1 MKIEAQ
7 QLALRYSEKPP
18 LFEDLSFQVQPGEFV
33 QISGQSGSG
42 KSSLLRLLNRLQTPT
57 SGRIYLDEK
66 PIDHFEVPVL
76 RRQVAYLQQ
85 TPIMVPGSVTDNL
98 LLSYQ
103 FRISRVQSQP
113 TTDQLKQL
121 LSDFLLDQ
129 VSLSDGAETLS
140 VGQKQR
146 LALIRILLMKPKVL
160 LCDEPTSALDQASK
174 AVVEDQI
181 QHLNQEQQ
189 VTVFLVTHT
198 DFKPTGSVQPRRFH
212 LQNAILTE
220 VDV

>member
-113 TTDQLKQL
+113 TTDQLIQL

-174 AVVEDQI
+174 AVVEDHI

-189 VTVFLVTHT
+189 VTVILVTHT
-198 DFKPTGSVQPRRFH
+198 DFQPTGRVQSRRFH

>member
-1 MKIEAQ
+1 MKIEVQ
-7 QLALRYSEKPP
+7 QLALCYSEKPP
-18 LFEDLSFQVQPGEFV
+18 LFEDLSFQAQTGEFI

-57 SGRIYLDEK
+57 SGRIYLDGK
-66 PIDHFEVPVL
+66 PIEYFEVPML

-85 TPIMVPGSVTDNL
+85 TPIMVPGSVKDNL

-103 FRISRVQSQP
+103 FRVSRVQSQP
-113 TTDQLKQL
+113 TTDQFKQL

-129 VSLSDGAETLS
+129 VSLSDDAETLS

-174 AVVEDQI
+174 ALVEDQI
-181 QHLNQEQQ
+181 QRLNREQQ

-198 DFKPTGSVQPRRFH
+198 AFQPADSTQSRRFH
-212 LQNAILTE
+212 LQNSILTE
-220 VDV
+220 VNT

>member
-1 MKIEAQ
+1 MKVEAQ

-57 SGRIYLDEK
+57 SGRIYLDGK

-85 TPIMVPGSVTDNL
+85 TPIMVPGSVKDNL

-103 FRISRVQSQP
+103 FRVSRVQLQP
-113 TTDQLKQL
+113 ATDQLKQL

-129 VSLSDGAETLS
+129 VSLNDDAETLS

-146 LALIRILLMKPKVL
+146 LALIRILLMKPRVL
-160 LCDEPTSALDQASK
+160 LCDEPTSALDQSSK

-181 QHLNQEQQ
+181 QHLNREQQ

-198 DFKPTGSVQPRRFH
+198 DFQPTGSIQPRRFH

-220 VDV
+220 ANA

>member
-1 MKIEAQ
+1 MRIEVQ
-7 QLALRYSEKPP
+7 QLSLRYSEKSPI
-18 LFEDLSFQVQPGEFV
+18 FEDLSFQVQPGEFV

-57 SGRIYLDEK
+57 SGRIYLDGE
-66 PIDHFEVPVL
+66 PIEHFEVPVL

-85 TPIMVPGSVTDNL
+85 TPIMVPGSVKDNL

-103 FRISRVQSQP
+103 FRVSRVQLQP
-113 TTDQLKQL
+113 ATDQLKQL

-129 VSLSDGAETLS
+129 VSLNDDAETLS

-146 LALIRILLMKPKVL
+146 LALIRILLMKPRVL
-160 LCDEPTSALDQASK
+160 LCDEPTSALDQSSK

-181 QHLNQEQQ
+181 QHLNREQQ

-198 DFKPTGSVQPRRFH
+198 AFQPADSTQSRRFH
-212 LQNAILTE
+212 LQNSILTE
-220 VDV
+220 VNT

>member
-1 MKIEAQ
+1 MRIEVQ
-7 QLALRYSEKPP
+7 QLSLRYSEKSPI
-18 LFEDLSFQVQPGEFV
+18 FEDLSFQVQPGEFV

-57 SGRIYLDEK
+57 SGRIYLDGE
-66 PIDHFEVPVL
+66 PIEHFEVPVL

-85 TPIMVPGSVTDNL
+85 TPIMVPGSVKDNL

-103 FRISRVQSQP
+103 FRVSRVQLQP
-113 TTDQLKQL
+113 ATDQLKQL

-129 VSLSDGAETLS
+129 VSLNDDAETLS

-146 LALIRILLMKPKVL
+146 LALIRILLMKPRVL
-160 LCDEPTSALDQASK
+160 LCDEPTSALDQSSK

-181 QHLNQEQQ
+181 QHLNREQQ

-198 DFKPTGSVQPRRFH
+198 DFQLTGNIQPRRFH

-220 VDV
+220 ANA